1 MLRLYIRLNDL
12 PNDVSGGTMKVSEV
26 MSHGSIICKAGD
38 TLHDATQKMVMRR
51 CGSLPVVDDEDDT
64 KLIGIIT
71 IRDTMLPL
79 YPNFGEYIHD
89 AKSARDFEDMEEN
102 YKSVMCMKVREV
114 MTPNPMTV
122 PSDMPVLKAASYM
135 GLKNL
140 RRLPVVDGEK
150 LSGMVSIGDINR
162 GLFIHHG

>member
-1 MLRLYIRLNDL
+1 
-12 PNDVSGGTMKVSEV
+12 MKVSDV
-26 MSHGSIICKAGD
+26 MSHGSLTCKAGD
-38 TLHDATQKMVMRR
+38 TLHNATEKMVMRR
-51 CGSLPVVDDEDDT
+51 CGSLPVVADDDDS

-89 AKSARDFEDMEEN
+89 AKSARDFEEMEEH
-102 YKSVMCMKVREV
+102 YKPVMCMKVNEV

-122 PSDMPVLKAASYM
+122 PSEMPALKAASFM

-140 RRLPVVDGEK
+140 RRLPVEDNGK
-150 LSGMVSIGDINR
+150 LVGMVSIGDINR
-162 GLFIHHG
+162 GLFIQHG

>member
-1 MLRLYIRLNDL
+1 
-12 PNDVSGGTMKVSEV
+12 MKVSDI
-26 MSHGSIICKAGD
+26 MSRGCLTCNAGD

-51 CGSLPVVDDEDDT
+51 CGSLPVVDEEDAT

-89 AKSARDFEDMEEN
+89 AKSARDFEEMEEN
-102 YKSVMCMKVREV
+102 YKRVMCMKVREV
-114 MTPNPMTV
+114 MTPNPMV
-122 PSDMPVLKAASYM
+122 VYSEMPVLKAAYYM

-140 RRLPVVDGEK
+140 RRIPVVDNDQLTGI
-150 LSGMVSIGDINR
+150 VSIGDINR
-162 GLFIHHG
+162 GLFIEHG

>member
-1 MLRLYIRLNDL
+1 
-12 PNDVSGGTMKVSEV
+12 MKVSEV
-26 MSHGSIICKAGD
+26 MSRGSLTCKAGD

-51 CGSLPVVDDEDDT
+51 CGSLPVVADDDEN
-64 KLIGIIT
+64 KLLGIIT

-89 AKSARDFEDMEEN
+89 AKTARDFEDMEEN
-102 YKSVMCMKVREV
+102 YKRVMCMKVKEV
-114 MTPNPMTV
+114 MTPDPMTV
-122 PSDMPVLKAASYM
+122 ESETPILKAASFM

-140 RRLPVVDGEK
+140 RRIPVVDDGK

-162 GLFIHHG
+162 GMFIQHG

>member
-1 MLRLYIRLNDL
+1 
-12 PNDVSGGTMKVSEV
+12 MKVSEV
-26 MSHGSIICKAGD
+26 MSHGSITCKAGD

-51 CGSLPVVDDEDDT
+51 CGSLPVVDDEDAT

-79 YPNFGEYIHD
+79 YPNFGEYIHV
-89 AKSARDFEDMEEN
+89 AKTARDFEEMEEN
-102 YKSVMCMKVREV
+102 YKAVMCMKVKEV

-122 PSDMPVLKAASYM
+122 YSDMPVLKAASYM

-140 RRLPVVDGEK
+140 RRLPVVDDDK
-150 LSGMVSIGDINR
+150 LAGMVSIGDINR
-162 GLFIHHG
+162 GLFIAHG

>member
-1 MLRLYIRLNDL
+1 
-12 PNDVSGGTMKVSEV
+12 MKVSEI
-26 MSHGSIICKAGD
+26 MSHGSITCKAGD
-38 TLHDATQKMVMRR
+38 TLHNATQKMVMRR
-51 CGSLPVVDDEDDT
+51 CGALPVVDDEDAT

-89 AKSARDFEDMEEN
+89 TKTARDFEEMEEN
-102 YKSVMCMKVREV
+102 YKPVMCMKVKEV

-122 PSDMPVLKAASYM
+122 HSEMPVLKAASFM

-140 RRLPVVDGEK
+140 RRLPVEDDGK
-150 LSGMVSIGDINR
+150 LVGMVSIGDINR
-162 GLFIHHG
+162 GLFISHG

>member
-1 MLRLYIRLNDL
+1 
-12 PNDVSGGTMKVSEV
+12 MKVSEV
-26 MSHGSIICKAGD
+26 MSHGCLTCTADD

-51 CGSLPVVDDEDDT
+51 CGSLPVVDSEDESN
-64 KLIGIIT
+64 LIGIIT

-89 AKSARDFEDMEEN
+89 AKSARDFEEMEEN
-102 YKSVMCMKVREV
+102 YKRVMCMKVRDV

-122 PSDMPVLKAASYM
+122 YPDMPLLKAASFM

-140 RRLPVVDGEK
+140 RRIPVVENDK
-150 LSGMVSIGDINR
+150 LIGIVSIGDINR
-162 GLFIHHG
+162 GMFIALG